1 MGGVQKQALNRRSF
15 TLEFKAEA
23 VQHQKVENLIWAE
36 CGRKFEV
43 LPKLVQQWE
52 RPYEAGELTAA
63 AGRRAVSPE
72 QAEITRLRAELSR
85 SRMEVS
91 ILKKAAA
98 YFAKDIAVKYAFIRA
113 ELGGYP
119 LSIVCR
125 LLGLSQAGYH
135 AWVGKA
141 RSRRDTE
148 REALRTHIQAVF
160 DAQRGRYGAP
170 RIERV
175 LRAEYGYSGSLNRI
189 QALMR
194 AMGLRAKAGDRKSV
208 V

>member
-1 MGGVQKQALNRRSF
+1 MKRRSF
-15 TLEFKAEA
+15 TLEFKAEVVRHKKA
-23 VQHQKVENLIWAE
+23 ENLSWAQ

-113 ELGGYP
+113 ELGSYP
-119 LSIVCR
+119 LSMVGR
-125 LLGLSQAGYH
+125 LPGLTQAGYH
-135 AWVGKA
+135 AWLGKA
-141 RSRRDTE
+141 RSRR
-148 REALRTHIQAVF
+148 ATHRA
-160 DAQRGRYGAP
+160 
-170 RIERV
+170 RV
-175 LRAEYGYSGSLNRI
+175 ARPNMATT
-189 QALMR
+189 A
-194 AMGLRAKAGDRKSV
+194 A
-208 V
+208 